1 MRPDPRPTAPPLA
14 ERSPHLG
21 RRIGFVAGLA
31 ALLGLAFIPNGLHRI
46 EGFGDRPAF
55 AAGVAAMMA
64 IWWFTEALPIAVT
77 ACAPLVLF
85 PLFGVFGRGFV
96 GDTARSAE
104 PFLDAY
110 IFLFMG
116 GMTIGAAMDQ
126 WHLHRRVA
134 LLIMRAIGEDPK
146 RLLLGVL
153 VATAS
158 ISLWISNTATA
169 VMMMPIGLALLAQL
183 EAGAGGKRLNHY
195 GTAIMLAVAY
205 AANVGGI
212 GTKIGTGTN
221 SIFCGFVA
229 DKLGREIGFLQ
240 YIALGAPFVV
250 IFIPIVWL
258 VLWRT
263 GKKDAPTSGQARD
276 VLDRELAAMGSMSR
290 GEKKVAAVF
299 VMAAVL
305 WIVGDPLRKA
315 IAPFFAAAWDGW
327 KLQGKHYEAAVAMA
341 AAFTLIGLRAV
352 SFASLRRVPWGT
364 LLLLGG
370 SFAMASG
377 IEGSGLS
384 KWMAGQL
391 AGLAGLPLLA
401 QIGLASLGTV
411 FLSAVASNT
420 ATVNVALNVLPPSM
434 PVLSATAI
442 AASCDFMLPA
452 GTPPNA
458 IVFGSGYIRLPTMM
472 KVGFVLDVT
481 AVVFVTIYAYL
492 VAPLVFG

>member
-1 MRPDPRPTAPPLA
+1 V
-14 ERSPHLG
+14 ERGPHLG
-21 RRIGFVAGLA
+21 RRIGFAAGLA
-31 ALLGLAFIPNGLHRI
+31 ALLGLAFIPSGLHRI

-64 IWWFTEALPIAVT
+64 IWWFAEAVPIAVT
-77 ACAPLVLF
+77 ACAPLLLF
-85 PLFGVFGRGFV
+85 PLFGVFGRGIV
-96 GDTARSAE
+96 GDAARSAE
-104 PFLDAY
+104 PFMDAY

-158 ISLWISNTATA
+158 SSLWISNTATA

-205 AANVGGI
+205 ASNVGGI

-221 SIFCGFVA
+221 SIFCGFVSE
-229 DKLGREIGFLQ
+229 KLGREIGFLQ
-240 YIALGAPFVV
+240 YITLGAPFVV

-263 GKKDAPTSGQARD
+263 GKKDAPTSGLASGGSGGRTAPRAL
-276 VLDRELAAMGSMSR
+276 LDHELAAMGAMSR

-299 VMAAVL
+299 VAAAVL

-315 IAPFFAAAWDGW
+315 IAPLFAAAWDGW

-364 LLLLGG
+364 LVLLGG

-391 AGLAGLPLLA
+391 SGLAGLPLLA
-401 QIGLASLGTV
+401 QVGLASLGTV

-434 PVLSATAI
+434 SVLSATAI

-481 AVVFVTIYAYL
+481 AVVIVTFYAYV
-492 VAPLVFG
+492 VAPLVFR